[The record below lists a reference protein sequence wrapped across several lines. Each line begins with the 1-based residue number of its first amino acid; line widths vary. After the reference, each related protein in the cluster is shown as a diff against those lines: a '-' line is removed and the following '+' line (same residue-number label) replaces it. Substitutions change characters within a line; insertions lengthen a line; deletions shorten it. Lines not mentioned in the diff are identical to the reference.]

1 MEAAPADEEVLISGW
16 FIHQPRFA
24 FVCAHKTW
32 FNQLW
37 WLSFH
42 SCGHRN
48 CLTNGSWRFSFTKK
62 MSVTTSTA
70 TASVCIF
77 LKKKKMRMKKPWA
90 DKRSIHKWAES
101 SNKGLQGETSE
112 NTKNT
117 KYGVQYKQQKH
128 VGTKS
133 KLIQGSPDMSPDFLF
148 KVGSGSLKNA
158 LRLCFFLFFRGGLC
172 RLTGEIIKFPSK
184 W

>member
-37 WLSFH
+37 WLSFLC
-42 SCGHRN
+42 CGHRN

-77 LKKKKMRMKKPWA
+77 LKKKKKCEWKNPGPTRDPSTNEQSHRTRDSRGRPQKIQKIQNTEYNTNSRNMLA
-90 DKRSIHKWAES
+90 RSP
-101 SNKGLQGETSE
+101 NL
-112 NTKNT
+112 
-117 KYGVQYKQQKH
+117 
-128 VGTKS
+128 S
-133 KLIQGSPDMSPDFLF
+133 KVAQT
-148 KVGSGSLKNA
+148 
-158 LRLCFFLFFRGGLC
+158 C
-172 RLTGEIIKFPSK
+172 RLTFFLRSVAAH
-184 W
+184 